1 MNRQQLRDIKLS
13 AEQVKRIMAM
23 YGQSVKQY
31 ENTKNEYYEVNE
43 ENEMLHTM
51 NREVEKEAEK
61 LRNNIKSISIERDYL
76 KKEIEGYQAKI
87 NEYQIELAIL
97 KSIAQDM
104 HDPEDIFK
112 VLDKDRFQI
121 NTETGEV
128 INLNEVLNE
137 VRQQK
142 KYLFKT

>member
-13 AEQVKRIMAM
+13 AEQIKRVMAL

-87 NEYQIELAIL
+87 NEYQIELAVL
-97 KSIAQDM
+97 KSVAQDM
-104 HDPEDIFK
+104 YDPYDIFK
-112 VLDKDRFQI
+112 IIDKDRFEI
-121 NTETGEV
+121 NDDTGEV

-142 KYLFKT
+142 KYLFKM

>member
-1 MNRQQLRDIKLS
+1 MNREQLRDIKLS
-13 AEQVKRIMAM
+13 AEQVKRVMAM

-43 ENEMLHTM
+43 ENEMLHM
-51 NREVEKEAEK
+51 RNEKVEKEAEK

-97 KSIAQDM
+97 KSVAQDM
-104 HDPEDIFK
+104 HDPDDIFK
-112 VLDKDRFQI
+112 VIDKDRFEV
-121 NTETGEV
+121 NADTGEV
-128 INLNEVLNE
+128 INLNEVLSE
-137 VRQQK
+137 VRKQK

>member
-13 AEQVKRIMAM
+13 AEQIKRVMAL

-31 ENTKNEYYEVNE
+31 ENTKNEYHE
-43 ENEMLHTM
+43 ENEMLYM
-51 NREVEKEAEK
+51 RNEKVEKEAEK

-87 NEYQIELAIL
+87 NDYQIELAVL
-97 KSIAQDM
+97 KSVAQDM
-104 HDPEDIFK
+104 HDPYDIFK
-112 VLDKDRFQI
+112 VIDKDRFEV
-121 NTETGEV
+121 NADTGEV
-128 INLNEVLNE
+128 INLNEVLSE
-137 VRQQK
+137 VRKQK

>member
-13 AEQVKRIMAM
+13 AEQIKCVMAL

-87 NEYQIELAIL
+87 NEYQIELAVL
-97 KSIAQDM
+97 KSVAQDM
-104 HDPEDIFK
+104 YDPYDIFK
-112 VLDKDRFQI
+112 IIDKDRFEI
-121 NTETGEV
+121 NDDTGEV

>member
-1 MNRQQLRDIKLS
+1 MNREQLRDIKLS
-13 AEQVKRIMAM
+13 AEQIKRVMAL

-31 ENTKNEYYEVNE
+31 ENTKNEYNEVND

-97 KSIAQDM
+97 KSVAQDM
-104 HDPEDIFK
+104 YDPYDIFK
-112 VLDKDRFQI
+112 IIDKDRFEI
-121 NTETGEV
+121 NDDTGEV

-137 VRQQK
+137 VRKQK

>member
-13 AEQVKRIMAM
+13 AEQIKRVMAL

-87 NEYQIELAIL
+87 NEYQIELAVL
-97 KSIAQDM
+97 KSVAQDM
-104 HDPEDIFK
+104 YDPYDIFK
-112 VLDKDRFQI
+112 IIDKDRFEI
-121 NTETGEV
+121 NDDTGEV

>member
-13 AEQVKRIMAM
+13 AEQIKRVMAL

-76 KKEIEGYQAKI
+76 KKEIEGYRAKI
-87 NEYQIELAIL
+87 NEYQIELAVL
-97 KSIAQDM
+97 KSVAQDM
-104 HDPEDIFK
+104 YDPYDIFK
-112 VLDKDRFQI
+112 IIDKDRFEI
-121 NTETGEV
+121 NDDTGEV

>member
-1 MNRQQLRDIKLS
+1 MNREQLRVINLTD
-13 AEQVKRIMAM
+13 EQINRVMAM

-43 ENEMLHTM
+43 ENEMLYM
-51 NREVEKEAEK
+51 RNDKVEKEAEK
-61 LRNNIKSISIERDYL
+61 LRNNIKTISIERDYL

-97 KSIAQDM
+97 KNVAQDM
-104 HDPEDIFK
+104 HDPYDIFK
-112 VLDKDRFQI
+112 VIDKDRFEV
-121 NTETGEV
+121 NADTGEV
-128 INLNEVLNE
+128 INLNEVLSE
-137 VRQQK
+137 VRKQK